1 MKKSKYIIRF
11 PTISIKE
18 LCCPSWG
25 ASGSKNMDARI
36 LQRRLTNAIA
46 AADPSV
52 PRCRVAGRVNQV
64 ISIALQRNCASN
76 YLEYRYTTLSKP
88 GSNQLAVPEAGGAD
102 WDEDESEEG
111 VHVAQLGGLFATPAA
126 RPGGRGG
133 QVPVAAGGPLAAVP
147 EWEDVIMAGCGG
159 PGEQPEGVPE
169 GGACAARRG
178 LRWEGELG
186 DIEMVGGA
194 SGAAQGALLRSLAV
208 SESVDVSAQGSAV
221 ATFD

>member
-1 MKKSKYIIRF
+1 MLTTPPSCWFLSTRSPSRRHGRSGRGGVVCHSK
-11 PTISIKE
+11 E
-18 LCCPSWG
+18 
-25 ASGSKNMDARI
+25 
-36 LQRRLTNAIA
+36 
-46 AADPSV
+46 V
-52 PRCRVAGRVNQV
+52 
-64 ISIALQRNCASN
+64 
-76 YLEYRYTTLSKP
+76 
-88 GSNQLAVPEAGGAD
+88 
-102 WDEDESEEG
+102 G
-111 VHVAQLGGLFATPAA
+111 VHVAQIRGPFATPAA

-133 QVPVAAGGPLAAVP
+133 QVAAGGPLAAVP

-169 GGACAARRG
+169 EGACAARRG